1 MYEPVKYKRL
11 TEIVKELGAKLEKLH
26 EGELSKGD
34 LENLTEESRELYER
48 LVVLRFKAFQDEV
61 STDAVTQKSVE
72 VEKHEV
78 PIVESKPTITEAP
91 AMKVEEAPSIEPFSF
106 RLEPVEK
113 SEPAPIQVSLIDAI
127 EEVVKEAEQQI
138 AEVEP
143 PVAVNT
149 QIHSAQ
155 PSAESVT
162 LNDKMK
168 QSVTENFYEKLSK
181 TIEKKESFND
191 KLEQS
196 SIPDLKRA
204 ISLNQRFQFS
214 KELFKGNNQEYEQA
228 IEKLNTTTREDAL
241 KQLETL
247 RSKYQW
253 NETSP
258 VASDFLELV
267 ERRYL

>member
-11 TEIVKELGAKLEKLH
+11 KEIVNELGAKLEKLH

-61 STDAVTQKSVE
+61 SNAAETQKSVE
-72 VEKHEV
+72 VEKHKE
-78 PIVESKPTITEAP
+78 PAAEPTPTITEAP

-106 RLEPVEK
+106 RLDPIEKTEPV
-113 SEPAPIQVSLIDAI
+113 PTQVSLIDAI
-127 EEVVKEAEQQI
+127 EEVVKEAEHQLADKEI
-138 AEVEP
+138 

-149 QIHSAQ
+149 QINASQ
-155 PSAESVT
+155 PTADPIT

-228 IEKLNTTTREDAL
+228 IEKLNTTTREDAM
-241 KQLETL
+241 KQLASL
-247 RSKYQW
+247 RNKYQW

-258 VASDFLELV
+258 VASDFMELV